1 MTTAFITGTPLVNVR
16 VANDSVRSRDML
28 LIAETGATSHLGT
41 SATIFYRSTQ
51 SAPLN
56 IRCGRHDES
65 RRWWSHEQPPYVPV
79 LEAATKYT
87 IGVSTSQEARHERN
101 STKGRRQETAIGKNR
116 SATHLQG
123 RMRRSANATKSHPR
137 GGPHAREL
145 HCAACTSLPE
155 TTREAHREKHDVG
168 SSPLATH
175 YWRLNAGS
183 SRQETT
189 QQGRIAFVKRAKPAG
204 GGKLGAG
211 SSAHEANRMTRELAL
226 TIIASEQTP
235 TTRFQTT
242 AIDQPT
248 HEGRRDAVPSGKQAG
263 VVVATGGPWFA
274 EEGPSAR
281 GRSTRQSPG
290 STSSSSN
297 PKLERIMRTVRRNA
311 TDRCI
316 RIGHDLC
323 TFLVAC
329 SAMDNSSRRLMRV
342 CTTRPRLTVP
352 AHAALSGAPGRLIL
366 VSTRTASGLHT

>member
-155 TTREAHREKHDVG
+155 TTREAHREKHERRSFG
-168 SSPLATH
+168 
-175 YWRLNAGS
+175 
-183 SRQETT
+183 
-189 QQGRIAFVKRAKPAG
+189 QGLK
-204 GGKLGAG
+204 
-211 SSAHEANRMTRELAL
+211 
-226 TIIASEQTP
+226 
-235 TTRFQTT
+235 
-242 AIDQPT
+242 
-248 HEGRRDAVPSGKQAG
+248 
-263 VVVATGGPWFA
+263 
-274 EEGPSAR
+274 
-281 GRSTRQSPG
+281 
-290 STSSSSN
+290 
-297 PKLERIMRTVRRNA
+297 
-311 TDRCI
+311 
-316 RIGHDLC
+316 
-323 TFLVAC
+323 
-329 SAMDNSSRRLMRV
+329 
-342 CTTRPRLTVP
+342 
-352 AHAALSGAPGRLIL
+352 
-366 VSTRTASGLHT
+366 